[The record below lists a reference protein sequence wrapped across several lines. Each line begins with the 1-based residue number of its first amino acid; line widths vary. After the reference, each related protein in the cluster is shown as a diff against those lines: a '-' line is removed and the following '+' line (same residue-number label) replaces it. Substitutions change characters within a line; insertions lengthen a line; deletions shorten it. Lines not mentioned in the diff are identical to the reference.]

1 MKVLHKLLPFALDIL
16 LAAVLLF
23 AFAYVH
29 HGRAFLRG
37 ETAVDPSSA
46 VALPSAAVPT
56 PEPIRSAD
64 KFTDGSIEQT
74 DSSYKSANV
83 NVSWTRHEDSSGTH
97 KVVYYIADVYPLPS
111 HRRARDSG
119 CGDTGDRYVLQQRHV
134 LYCERSLQIHG
145 AHAVRLRTDAV
156 IGNPVKSNDC
166 LFFRQSLFINLSS
179 AKTASP
185 SDRASRGGLNL
196 SAPSF
201 PLCQ

>member
-1 MKVLHKLLPFALDIL
+1 MDLLEVKNICKT
-16 LAAVLLF
+16 
-23 AFAYVH
+23 Y
-29 HGRAFLRG
+29 GSG

-56 PEPIRSAD
+56 PEPMQFAD
-64 KFTDGSIEQT
+64 KFTDGSTEQT

-83 NVSWTRHEDSSGTH
+83 NVSWTRHEDTSGTH

-111 HRRARDSG
+111 HRRARDSA

-166 LFFRQSLFINLSS
+166 LFFSAVIVYQSFFSKN
-179 AKTASP
+179 
-185 SDRASRGGLNL
+185 G
-196 SAPSF
+196 F
-201 PLCQ
+201 PIG